1 MGNQHHPTEY
11 AYSSKATTKCDVYS
25 FGVVLMELATGRKPI
40 EPEFGDTRD
49 IVHWV
54 SGKVAAGAEAQALD
68 KRLAWSP
75 YKDEMVQ
82 ALRVAVRCTCSI
94 PSLRPTMA
102 DVVQMLAE
110 AGPRTT
116 SPKDTNNKDQTK
128 PASP

>member
-1 MGNQHHPTEY
+1 
-11 AYSSKATTKCDVYS
+11 VYS

-54 SGKVAAGAEAQALD
+54 SGKVAAGAEADALD

-75 YKDEMVQ
+75 YKEEMVQ
-82 ALRVAVRCTCSI
+82 ALRVAVRCTCSV
-94 PSLRPTMA
+94 PGLRPAMA

-110 AGPRTT
+110 AGPRT
-116 SPKDTNNKDQTK
+116 PKDKPQQQDSDKDSAGHAQHQQQQQQ
-128 PASP
+128 PDNLPEASP

>member
-1 MGNQHHPTEY
+1 
-11 AYSSKATTKCDVYS
+11 VYS

-54 SGKVAAGAEAQALD
+54 SGKVAAGAGAEADALD

-75 YKDEMVQ
+75 YKEEMVQ
-82 ALRVAVRCTCSI
+82 ALRVAVRCTCSM
-94 PSLRPTMA
+94 PTLRPTMA

-110 AGPRTT
+110 AGPPAARTT
-116 SPKDTNNKDQTK
+116 KDDKDDKDHHHAAT
-128 PASP
+128 P

>member
-1 MGNQHHPTEY
+1 M
-11 AYSSKATTKCDVYS
+11 YS

-54 SGKVAAGAEAQALD
+54 SGKVAAGAEADALD

-75 YKDEMVQ
+75 YEEEMVQ

-94 PSLRPTMA
+94 PGLRPTMA

-110 AGPRTT
+110 AGPPAGRT
-116 SPKDTNNKDQTK
+116 PKDKLDGNNKDSDDH
-128 PASP
+128 PASSPCK